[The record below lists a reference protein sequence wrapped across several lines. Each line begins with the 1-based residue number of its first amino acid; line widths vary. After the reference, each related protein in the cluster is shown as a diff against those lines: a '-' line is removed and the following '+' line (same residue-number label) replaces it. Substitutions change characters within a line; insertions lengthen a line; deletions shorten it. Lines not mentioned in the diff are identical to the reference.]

1 MREEISLKDVLKW
14 ARKNPEKSSYI
25 VLGVLVFL
33 GAFVRAADL
42 PHLFDQLLGLD
53 PYVFYRYSTYIVERG
68 FLPQNDTMR
77 YWPFGFDVLK
87 EGILHS
93 YVNAYLYLLLRPFGV
108 TLMQVFQIYP
118 VLFASLS
125 FIVFYFLVYEI
136 FEDRKVALLSVA
148 FLEFVPA
155 FLFRTAA
162 GFADKE
168 SIAIF
173 LIFTTLLFFIKSLK
187 ERERK
192 KSYLYALISGLALGL
207 GGLSWGGII
216 FAFESIAAFML
227 LEVFFNKVGKREVYI
242 YLIWFLTWAPFFALV
257 SHRYGGLNFYRNSMI
272 VPVIYSLLVS
282 GMHVFLWPKVKKFV
296 PVKMPE
302 GAKSLLFQTLLLTF
316 LAYLSDPSLVQKT
329 IDWAINNLTHPIG
342 LSYSRVAQSVAENQP
357 PFFYGGSI
365 SWWSNFGFLLLLAF
379 TGIFLLSLEM
389 FPKRD
394 VKLALLLFLFTTSLA
409 LSRFSPGSSWN
420 NVFDYVQKISLVLF
434 LLYFLYNYQ
443 RWGEEELK
451 EVDSVKLFLFV
462 YLLLTIIAGRGA
474 VRNLFSAAPPLAI
487 VSGFFVVKGYE
498 EIFKATKDRIYPSML
513 YLIAIILIVHMAV
526 TSYERASKSFWTSIV
541 DGWLPAFQWIRENTE
556 PDAVFLHWWD
566 YGYWVQTLGNR
577 TTVLDGGNYE
587 SPYKIARHFFTSDN
601 MSEIRDI
608 LEYYGRP
615 NYLLIIDDDIP
626 KFYQIQ
632 RIAERDVWFT
642 PFYFSQ
648 RMKNNLDKEY
658 ERLMLSRPTTG
669 ATPTFTDLSVNG
681 MLWSKDE
688 TYVVAVGVPEEN
700 NTPFFNESYVFLY
713 NTRFGT
719 QVMKINCL
727 CIREKGCGMIR
738 ENGFPS
744 CIVPINQ
751 GLILIPYQNV
761 NMLFTRLYVLN
772 ETVPGFEIVYD
783 NGIPLS
789 IQGITSQGITHVQI
803 WRINYDELGG

>member
-1 MREEISLKDVLKW
+1 VKEEISLKDVLKW
-14 ARKNPEKSSYI
+14 ARENPQKSSY
-25 VLGVLVFL
+25 LFLFALVFF
-33 GAFVRAADL
+33 GALVRTADL
-42 PHLFDQLLGLD
+42 PHLSDQLLGLD

-68 FLPQNDTMR
+68 HLPQNDTMR

-93 YVNAYLYLLLRPFGV
+93 YVNAYLYLLLRPFGI
-108 TLMQVFQIYP
+108 TLMQVFQFYP
-118 VLFASLS
+118 VLFASLA
-125 FIVFYFLVYEI
+125 FIVFYFLTYEV
-136 FEDRKVALLSVA
+136 FGDRKIALLSVA

-192 KSYLYALISGLALGL
+192 KSYLYALVSGLALGL

-227 LEVFFNKVGKREVYI
+227 LEVFFNKVGKREVCI
-242 YLIWFLTWAPFFALV
+242 YLVWLLSWAPFFALV
-257 SHRYGGLNFYRNSMI
+257 SHRYGGLNFYRNNMI
-272 VPVIYSLLVS
+272 IPVFYSLAVS
-282 GMHVFLWPKVKKFV
+282 IMHVFAWPKLRRLF
-296 PVKMPE
+296 PLRAPD
-302 GAKSLLFQTLLLTF
+302 GAKSLLFHTLLLFF
-316 LAYLSDPSLVQKT
+316 LVYLLDPSLVQGV
-329 IDWAINNLTHPIG
+329 IDWVIANLTHPIG

-357 PFFYGGSI
+357 PFFYGGGV
-365 SWWSNFGFLLLLAF
+365 SWWSNFRFVLLFAF
-379 TGIFLLSLEM
+379 AGVFLLSLEM
-389 FPKRD
+389 FPGRD
-394 VKLALLLFLFTTSLA
+394 VKLSFLLSLFTLSLV
-409 LSRFSPGSSWN
+409 LSRFSPGSYWN
-420 NVFDYVQKISLVLF
+420 NVFDYVQKLSL
-434 LLYFLYNYQ
+434 LLLLVYFLHRYS
-443 RWGEEELK
+443 RWKEEELK
-451 EVDSVKLFLFV
+451 KIDSVKLLLFV

-474 VRNLFSAAPPLAI
+474 VRNLFSAAPPIAM

-498 EIFKATKDRIYPSML
+498 EILKATKDKVYASTL
-513 YLIAIILIVHMAV
+513 YLVALIVIIHMAV
-526 TSYERASKSFWTSIV
+526 TSYQTASSSFWTSIL
-541 DGWLPAFQWIRENTE
+541 DGWLPALQWIRENTE

-566 YGYWVQTLGNR
+566 YGYWIQTLGNR

-601 MSEIRDI
+601 MSEIREI

-648 RMKNNLDKEY
+648 KVRNNLDKEY
-658 ERLMLSRPTTG
+658 DNLLLMRPTTG
-669 ATPTFTDLSVNG
+669 AAPTFTDLNLNG
-681 MLWSKDE
+681 MLWSKEE
-688 TYVVAVGVPEEN
+688 TYVVSIGVPEEGN
-700 NTPFFNESYVFLY
+700 IPFFNDSYVFLY
-713 NTRFGT
+713 NKRFGG
-719 QVMKINCL
+719 QAMKVDCL
-727 CIREKGCGMIR
+727 CFRGKGCAVVR

-744 CIVPINQ
+744 CIVPVNQ
-751 GLILIPYQNV
+751 GLILVPYQNL

-783 NGIPLS
+783 NGVPLS

-803 WRINYDELGG
+803 WRINYDKLGG